1 MASVYGIASPHL
13 WVYTG
18 EETVCSLRVLV
29 KEGKEA
35 EVKKEVEALLNEVGF
50 VNHTVCVTSE
60 GREEEF
66 VKVGSGGDVSRV
78 LRRFQHHHCHSGEHH
93 HCHSGEHHHCHSGEH
108 SSCDEHSD
116 KHSDEHSGDHEH
128 HHHHNHCS
136 SSDESESDEHHH
148 FIEEKR
154 PHVEFRPSRKEETTT
169 LRLSHDAREK
179 KLLISGG
186 KVD

>member
-1 MASVYGIASPHL
+1 MASVRGIASPHL

-29 KEGKEA
+29 KEGEEV

-78 LRRFQHHHCHSGEHH
+78 LRRFQHHHCHSGGHH
-93 HCHSGEHHHCHSGEH
+93 HCHSDEHSSCDEHSPCDEH

-116 KHSDEHSGDHEH
+116 EHSHQ
-128 HHHHNHCS
+128 HHHNHCS
-136 SSDESESDEHHH
+136 SSDESESDDHHH
-148 FIEEKR
+148 FVEEKR
-154 PHVEFRPSRKEETTT
+154 PPVEFRLSRKEETTT

>member
-1 MASVYGIASPHL
+1 MASVRGIASPHL

-29 KEGKEA
+29 KEGKEV

-78 LRRFQHHHCHSGEHH
+78 LRRFQHRHGHSGGHYHCHSD
-93 HCHSGEHHHCHSGEH
+93 EH
-108 SSCDEHSD
+108 SSCDGH
-116 KHSDEHSGDHEH
+116 
-128 HHHHNHCS
+128 
-136 SSDESESDEHHH
+136 SSDESESDDHHH
-148 FIEEKR
+148 FVEEKR
-154 PHVEFRPSRKEETTT
+154 PPVEFRPSRKEETTT

>member
-1 MASVYGIASPHL
+1 M
-13 WVYTG
+13 
-18 EETVCSLRVLV
+18 CSLRVLV
-29 KEGKEA
+29 KESKEA

-78 LRRFQHHHCHSGEHH
+78 LRRFQHHHGHSG
-93 HCHSGEHHHCHSGEH
+93 G
-108 SSCDEHSD
+108 
-116 KHSDEHSGDHEH
+116 H

-136 SSDESESDEHHH
+136 SSDESESDDHHH
-148 FIEEKR
+148 FVEEKR
-154 PHVEFRPSRKEETTT
+154 PPVEFRPSRKEETTT

>member
-1 MASVYGIASPHL
+1 M
-13 WVYTG
+13 
-18 EETVCSLRVLV
+18 CSLRVLV
-29 KEGKEA
+29 KESKEA

-78 LRRFQHHHCHSGEHH
+78 LRRFQHHHCHSGGHY
-93 HCHSGEHHHCHSGEH
+93 HCHSDEH

-116 KHSDEHSGDHEH
+116 EHSHEH
-128 HHHHNHCS
+128 SHHHHNHCS
-136 SSDESESDEHHH
+136 SSDESESDDHHH
-148 FIEEKR
+148 FVEEKC
-154 PHVEFRPSRKEETTT
+154 PPVEFRPSRKEETTT

>member
-1 MASVYGIASPHL
+1 M
-13 WVYTG
+13 
-18 EETVCSLRVLV
+18 CSLRVLV
-29 KEGKEA
+29 KEGKEV

-78 LRRFQHHHCHSGEHH
+78 LRRFQHHHCHSGGHH
-93 HCHSGEHHHCHSGEH
+93 HGHSDEHSSCDGH

-116 KHSDEHSGDHEH
+116 EHS

-136 SSDESESDEHHH
+136 SSDESESDDHHH
-148 FIEEKR
+148 FVEEKR
-154 PHVEFRPSRKEETTT
+154 PPVEFRPSRKEETTT

>member
-1 MASVYGIASPHL
+1 MASVRGIASPHL

-29 KEGKEA
+29 KEGKEV

-78 LRRFQHHHCHSGEHH
+78 LRRFQHHHCHSGSHH
-93 HCHSGEHHHCHSGEH
+93 HCHSDEHSSCDGH
-108 SSCDEHSD
+108 SSCDEHSHE
-116 KHSDEHSGDHEH
+116 HSDEHS

-136 SSDESESDEHHH
+136 SSDESESDDHHH
-148 FIEEKR
+148 FVEEKR
-154 PHVEFRPSRKEETTT
+154 PPVEFRPSRKEETTT

>member
-1 MASVYGIASPHL
+1 MASVRGIASPHL

-29 KEGKEA
+29 KESKEA

-78 LRRFQHHHCHSGEHH
+78 LRRFQHHHGHSG
-93 HCHSGEHHHCHSGEH
+93 G
-108 SSCDEHSD
+108 
-116 KHSDEHSGDHEH
+116 H

-136 SSDESESDEHHH
+136 SSDESESDDHHH
-148 FIEEKR
+148 FVEEKR
-154 PHVEFRPSRKEETTT
+154 PPVEFRPSRKEETTT